1 MKNLFYLFTF
11 YSSIVFAQTAKDFL
25 INDNDKIY
33 HTSITEVIAESKNYG
48 YNLFRNNKGEY
59 FFNDGMSNII
69 ILNKN
74 IDNPYDEG
82 FPDYSVGHIYKK
94 YFFTG
99 DDLTKTTIWKV
110 ETEIYLTSYGNV
122 SVSQINNCYK
132 KIKND
137 FVKKLLNDNYK
148 IIEVSNKLNYKS
160 ILANYYDLIE
170 ENLIR
175 KPNVNDTENYYIN
188 QRIYSIG
195 EYNKYEINNNNYHL
209 TFSIKDKGM
218 AGLQEGIND
227 MATST
232 NKSFDNIRFTI
243 GGQDMR
249 KINLYDLEAMVK
261 FFLED
266 CKKSNKKVPE
276 LNTLKATFEP
286 LQGNLIAL
294 SYALGDDSSIIIK
307 VDPEKWANASIEKKW
322 YVLYHEL
329 GHDVLNLEHGQG
341 GKMMFNFADK
351 EYSWDDFFQDK
362 EYMMNFK

>member
-99 DDLTKTTIWKV
+99 DDLTKPTIWKV

-227 MATST
+227 MVTST

-351 EYSWDDFFQDK
+351 EYSWDDFFKDK
-362 EYMMNFK
+362 EYMLNFK